1 MGLAIL
7 AFATASLV
15 PDQAGAQ
22 QAIAP
27 VAGEAWY
34 KVATGVIAVPAAL
47 MGLVIS
53 WNMMQ
58 RSRLETRKLE
68 LEISEKQKQIHNSAP
83 AEKLELLSTPL
94 GDSQRAL
101 LLIIRFVLLE
111 LTLRIWNFV
120 PQAVSYIM
128 LAIFY
133 LLYFIMPTD
142 TFLQVSPTI
151 TTIAPTGI
159 SFLFRI
165 VYWIIVFG
173 FGWPLFKDTCSFLNI
188 PIRSLLDLPKIGL
201 RKQ

>member
-133 LLYFIMPTD
+133 LPYFIIPTD